1 MAHGCPLT
9 RAALI
14 QRGLEVVEVS
24 ITPIFSQKQQVEYA
38 LFSRLIFSLK
48 VSDHALSGGHIRIH
62 QAGRLRHVLECAR
75 AAHISLPPSLS
86 SCFAEN
92 TLNLF
97 HLFEMIQGSCC
108 VNFIWVSLVHCSP
121 QSAVIGLVCQQD
133 DEVLLEIFAFL
144 PREWV

>member
-1 MAHGCPLT
+1 MFQVVLGPNKVLMAHGCPLT

-38 LFSRLIFSLK
+38 LFSRLIFILK

-75 AAHISLPPSLS
+75 AGRVIRTQ
-86 SCFAEN
+86 SCA
-92 TLNLF
+92 
-97 HLFEMIQGSCC
+97 
-108 VNFIWVSLVHCSP
+108 
-121 QSAVIGLVCQQD
+121 
-133 DEVLLEIFAFL
+133 
-144 PREWV
+144 R